1 VIELL
6 ALPALTTLG
15 AAGLE
20 LAAKFDPVPTMARV
34 RIFGSIFPA
43 KVLKDNGDGT
53 YQMEAK
59 QASARTAVGT
69 VFTATAAEVVE
80 MAAAEIPP
88 SGAVA
93 QPDSAVAAASPT
105 PAASS
110 DGTGALEAAMA
121 EERKTLPTPADILA
135 AFRQDKGI
143 VTKGQATTAPGVPAS
158 AGVSVQPGPTAALPA
173 PKPAGSTH
181 MPHLADKLKQ
191 LATGTSGFAAAL
203 EAKVDTALAAHSA
216 AQTSIMQQ
224 VDDAFAQVDAINADA
239 QAGVAAITAELAKV
253 TN

>member
-1 VIELL
+1 MIELL

-93 QPDSAVAAASPT
+93 QPGSAVAAAT
-105 PAASS
+105 PAPAPSN
-110 DGTGALEAAMA
+110 DGAGALEAAMA
-121 EERKTLPTPADILA
+121 EERKTLPTPADLLA

-143 VTKGQATTAPGVPAS
+143 VTKGQAATVPAAPAS
-158 AGVSVQPGPTAALPA
+158 TGVSVQPGPTAALPA

-181 MPHLADKLKQ
+181 MTHLADKAKA
-191 LATGTSGFAAAL
+191 LADGGKALVADAEAAL
-203 EAKVDTALAAHSA
+203 DAGLAKQASVKDRLHTAVDKLNSVA
-216 AQTSIMQQ
+216 
-224 VDDAFAQVDAINADA
+224 DDADT
-239 QAGVAAITAELAKV
+239 GAAVVEEAVKNL